1 MADDTEGTDTSG
13 DAPSSSD
20 ATGYGGFG
28 GLGIGNPGSYGG
40 QQSVGA
46 PGFEGDYG
54 KGDDSYDKAYDGFTT
69 GNYAY
74 GFKNLVDGLIG
85 TAIEYGVSFLG
96 GKIGL
101 AVGATFGGY
110 GPIIGYLVG
119 KYVGSKLGELVAT
132 ELIKAEDNNLSDN
145 DIDSLIE
152 KLASDNG
159 TTAEDIISKITEG
172 MKEEGVESLI
182 EDISNNYQGSSY
194 YDMGLSRRRSNIIG
208 TGRRGLTIE

>member
-1 MADDTEGTDTSG
+1 MADDTEGIDTSG
-13 DAPSSSD
+13 DASS
-20 ATGYGGFG
+20 AIGYGGFG

-69 GNYAY
+69 GNYVY
-74 GFKNLVDGLIG
+74 GFKNLVDGLFS

-96 GKIGL
+96 SKIGL
-101 AVGATFGGY
+101 AVGTTFGGY
-110 GPIIGYLVG
+110 GPVIGYLVG

-132 ELIKAEDNNLSDN
+132 ELIKAEDKNLSDS

-159 TTAEDIISKITEG
+159 TTAGDMISKITEG

-182 EDISNNYQGSSY
+182 EDISSNYQESSY
-194 YDMGLSRRRSNIIG
+194 YSMGLSRRRSNIIG